1 LSERLAPACREER
14 NRKSGAA
21 KRRGQWPQRAADNA
35 KGHHRFPLPAFGHA
49 AAPVPFGTNQSA
61 YAGCRAGLP
70 TWQAHAVKVDA
81 NQAIVAA
88 RRKRN

>member
-1 LSERLAPACREER
+1 LAAPPPTLPAC
-14 NRKSGAA
+14 
-21 KRRGQWPQRAADNA
+21 
-35 KGHHRFPLPAFGHA
+35 
-49 AAPVPFGTNQSA
+49 PFGTNQSA
-61 YAGCRAGLP
+61 HAGCRAGLP